1 MPGSTLI
8 DYAVDKVQGMFVGLI
23 SWNLDDLENKIVK
36 EEDNSLLGRIGS
48 AMEQLSVNNLV
59 NKALGTNI
67 GRIFADVK
75 IGETHRFASTVTDQT
90 LEDGSSIHEHV
101 IPQQPQ
107 VTLQIEETNN
117 TIGSRF
123 SGGYFGPQQT
133 FDKLV
138 QLWENSVPLTITT
151 QHKQYTDMVIANMPI
166 LHRAPYRNALQ
177 ISIDLRKLEFA
188 KIETVTYKAKEN
200 PIQKAASSNNNAGLQ
215 KVSEFI
221 GG

>member
-1 MPGSTLI
+1 MAGTTLI
-8 DYAVDKVQGMFVGLI
+8 DYAVNKVQGMLIGLI
-23 SWNLDDLENKIVK
+23 SWNQDDVQTGDAKTSISDKIL
-36 EEDNSLLGRIGS
+36 NG
-48 AMEQLSVNNLV
+48 MF
-59 NKALGTNI
+59 GTNI

-75 IGETHRFASTVTDQT
+75 ISEAHRLSSNITDQT

-101 IPQQPQ
+101 IPNQPQ

-117 TIGSRF
+117 TLGARM

-133 FDKLV
+133 FEKLY
-138 QLWENSVPLTITT
+138 QLWENRVPLTITT

-188 KIETVTYKAKEN
+188 KIETVSYKAKTDGLT
-200 PIQKAASSNNNAGLQ
+200 KAASSNVSGGLQ
-215 KVSEFI
+215 KAVDVDSQFADI
-221 GG
+221 DAKIAALGG